1 MEPLRIRDALRIGA
15 LLVVLGHPRL
25 AGAAA
30 SKASDLCP
38 VTADPC
44 VVTADVTV
52 DPDTV
57 LDFGGRALDLR
68 PGSSLSFAS
77 GTLTIRARSVRVEPA
92 ASILGSAP
100 ISSFPTLS
108 IVTTGDIRVEASG
121 TTKGKIDVSG
131 SDAGNYRS
139 DIVRIHDLPRHAD
152 RHLGSFDRQRH
163 RLLDAPLLHR
173 YLVCN
178 REQYRKLAD
187 THRHVGRKAQGK
199 LVNR

>member
-1 MEPLRIRDALRIGA
+1 MEPLRIRDALRIVA

-131 SDAGNYRS
+131 S
-139 DIVRIHDLPRHAD
+139 
-152 RHLGSFDRQRH
+152 
-163 RLLDAPLLHR
+163 
-173 YLVCN
+173 
-178 REQYRKLAD
+178 
-187 THRHVGRKAQGK
+187 AQGGIITLAALGAMQVDGNLLAK
-199 LVNR
+199 ISMRTANRPGRRSISSVSASGDRAPAARARRTCRTAAIP